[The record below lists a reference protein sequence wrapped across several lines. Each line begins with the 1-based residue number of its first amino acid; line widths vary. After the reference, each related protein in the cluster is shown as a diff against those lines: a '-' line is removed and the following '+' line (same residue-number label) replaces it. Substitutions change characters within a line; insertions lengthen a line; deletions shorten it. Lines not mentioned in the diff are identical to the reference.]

1 MQFNTG
7 KAYVV
12 ILLFLFPFLRANCLF
27 FFFVFSPFSRFANLY
42 FLFIVLLNFVPA
54 VNAFGKEVAMLPLI
68 FVLGITAIK
77 DAFEDRRRWH
87 SDNRVNNATCRVYNR

>member
-1 MQFNTG
+1 M
-7 KAYVV
+7 AS
-12 ILLFLFPFLRANCLF
+12 LFPSFLCSHAF
-27 FFFVFSPFSRFANLY
+27 IFPSPRFANLY